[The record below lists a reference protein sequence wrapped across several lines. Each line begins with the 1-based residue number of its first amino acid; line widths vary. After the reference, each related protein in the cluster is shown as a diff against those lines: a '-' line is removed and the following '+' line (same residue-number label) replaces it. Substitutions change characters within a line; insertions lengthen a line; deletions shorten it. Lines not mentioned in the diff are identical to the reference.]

1 MGEIA
6 MSTETAAPT
15 QLERLTME
23 LLGLPTA
30 TRARLA
36 EQLIKSLEPEEYPP
50 QEEVQRRQ
58 MEVVKQR
65 LMEIDECKVEVIPGE
80 EVLREIREE
89 IA

>member
-1 MGEIA
+1 
-6 MSTETAAPT
+6 MSTEIAAPT

-50 QEEVQRRQ
+50 QEAVKRRQ
-58 MEVVKQR
+58 MEVVGRRVADFESGKTQG
-65 LMEIDECKVEVIPGE
+65 IPAE
-80 EVLREIREE
+80 DVFREIEEE
-89 IA
+89 IE